1 MPISVMIKPSSSA
14 CNLKCKYCFYASL
27 SSEREA
33 YSKGFMCIETAE
45 NIIKSA
51 VEYTK
56 GTEIIFTFQG
66 GEPMLSKL
74 DFYEAFVA
82 LIRKYNTYNSRIT
95 YCLQT
100 NGTLINEDWC
110 RFFKDNN
117 FLIGVSLDGNEKQ
130 NEYRVYPDGSPSFD
144 DVLNGIEL
152 LKKYKV
158 QFNVLSV
165 VTKQLANS
173 VRDNYK
179 FMKKNNIHNFQYINC
194 LKPFNEASDDD
205 LYMSNDDYSFFLE
218 KAFRLYYNDNM
229 MGNRVSV
236 RSFDNYLLLL
246 RGRNAEQC
254 GMNGFC
260 STQFVVEGDGTV
272 YPCDFYCTDEWEL
285 GNINDLSFSEMN
297 RSKISKG
304 FIKESLVVEEDC
316 KQCAYFALCRGG
328 GCKRSRLD
336 ADFCKTY
343 KKFFASALNMIKD
356 LNRIV

>member
-1 MPISVMIKPSSSA
+1 M
-14 CNLKCKYCFYASL
+14 
-27 SSEREA
+27 
-33 YSKGFMCIETAE
+33 
-45 NIIKSA
+45 
-51 VEYTK
+51 
-56 GTEIIFTFQG
+56 
-66 GEPMLSKL
+66 
-74 DFYEAFVA
+74 
-82 LIRKYNTYNSRIT
+82 
-95 YCLQT
+95 
-100 NGTLINEDWC
+100 
-110 RFFKDNN
+110 
-117 FLIGVSLDGNEKQ
+117 
-130 NEYRVYPDGSPSFD
+130 
-144 DVLNGIEL
+144 
-152 LKKYKV
+152 
-158 QFNVLSV
+158 
-165 VTKQLANS
+165 
-173 VRDNYK
+173 
-179 FMKKNNIHNFQYINC
+179 NNIHNFQYINC

-343 KKFFASALNMIKD
+343 KKFFASALNMMKD